1 MNINKKI
8 QIIEFCKKYIEEN
21 KKDIFKNP
29 NAYFCS
35 FAATLG
41 YFFLKY
47 KCYENISNLI
57 RKWQYKILN
66 IIYALKINEF
76 EIYNLKKN
84 NKKKIFFTYG
94 KLSDFNNKGEFKD
107 RYFGRINQ
115 KKSLV
120 VVIYLDEKLPIN
132 IKNNIVII
140 KQKKENIIISI
151 FNLLK
156 FNNLKNINLKHFSH
170 ETLNSFFL
178 TKKLN
183 TILEQSKGVII
194 ANILYKSQNFN
205 LSFINILKKKK
216 IKVIGFIHSILPAL
230 PTNLIFKEPSPDKI
244 FASGSDTVRIM
255 KNLGWNKKKIIQIKS
270 IRFTKSKYIT
280 KNMCN
285 KLFLP
290 IQITDY
296 NFYEKTI
303 KKFFLLNQEFR
314 TKLEIKEHPSTNKN
328 YDYTSFISK
337 ISSYLSSFK
346 LKQRK
351 QLKISFF
358 IGSTS
363 SVIEALERGIKV
375 VHFVD
380 DEVFQLYERPLFKN
394 IITTKLM
401 DGVYS
406 YSLLKK
412 NSYINLG

>member
-47 KCYENISNLI
+47 KCYKNIYNLI

-94 KLSDFNNKGEFKD
+94 NLSDFNNKGEFKD

-115 KKSLV
+115 KKSIV
-120 VVIYLDEKLPIN
+120 VVIYLDKKLPIN

-140 KQKKENIIISI
+140 KQKKGNIIISI

-156 FNNLKNINLKHFSH
+156 FNNLKNINLKYFSH

-194 ANILYKSQNFN
+194 ANILYESQNFN
-205 LSFINILKKKK
+205 LSFISILKKKK

-244 FASGSDTVRIM
+244 FVSGSDTVRIM

-270 IRFTKSKYIT
+270 IRFSKSKHIT

-290 IQITDY
+290 IQITNY

-328 YDYTSFISK
+328 YHYTFFISK
-337 ISSYLSSFK
+337 IRSYLGSFK
-346 LKQRK
+346 LKQGK

-406 YSLLKK
+406 YRLLNK

>member
-8 QIIEFCKKYIEEN
+8 KIIGFCKKYIEKN
-21 KKDIFKNP
+21 KKDTLIDP
-29 NAYFCS
+29 NIYFCS
-35 FAATLG
+35 FADTLG

-47 KCYENISNLI
+47 KCYEDISNLI
-57 RKWQYKILN
+57 RKWLYKILN
-66 IIYALKINEF
+66 IIYALKTNEF

-84 NKKKIFFTYG
+84 TTKKIFFTYG
-94 KLSDFNNKGEFKD
+94 KLNDFNKRGEFED
-107 RYFGRINQ
+107 RYFGKIKQ

-120 VVIYLDEKLPIN
+120 VVIYLDQKLPIN

-140 KQKKENIIISI
+140 KQKKTNIAVSV

-156 FNNLKNINLKHFSH
+156 FNNLKNINLKYFSH
-170 ETLNSFFL
+170 ETLSSFFL
-178 TKKLN
+178 TKKLE
-183 TILEQSKGVII
+183 TILEQSKGVRI
-194 ANILYKSQNFN
+194 ANILYESQNFN
-205 LSFINILKKKK
+205 LSFINILKKKN

-244 FASGSDTVRIM
+244 FVSGDDTVRIA
-255 KNLGWNKKKIIQIKS
+255 KTLGWNKKKIIQIKS
-270 IRFTKSKYIT
+270 IRFSKSKHIT

-290 IQITDY
+290 IQITNY

-314 TKLEIKEHPSTNKN
+314 TNLQIKEHPSTNKN
-328 YDYTSFISK
+328 SHYISFLSK
-337 ISSYLSSFK
+337 VNNYLSSFK
-346 LKQRK
+346 LKQGK

-363 SVIEALERGIKV
+363 SVIEALERGLRV

-380 DEVFQLYERPLFKN
+380 DTVFQLYEKPLFKN

-406 YSLLKK
+406 YRLLKK
-412 NSYINLG
+412 NSYIKLN